1 MVYRRLYFQVILR
14 TALILMTCIVL
25 GRIIFTP
32 GYLHTSIAVSLL
44 LIIETLDLIRY
55 LNRTNRKL
63 AQFFSAL
70 PDRASSLKFNES
82 GSGGAFSDL
91 SHQLEQINRMFQME
105 RREKETQSN
114 YLNYLIEQIG
124 IGIITYREDG
134 KVDLINPAAKA
145 FFAEKNIPEIAC
157 LNKYNPEFKDLI
169 KGLEPNE
176 KCLIRVI
183 VNNELFYLT
192 VRKSLFKLQDKFYG
206 LISFQ
211 EINSELDK
219 KELDSWQK
227 VIRVLTHEIMSSI
240 SPVTSLS
247 EHLLRKIQEFSR
259 PETDK
264 SAEGRLKEDLTEGLE
279 IIHARGEGLME
290 FVRHYHSLTHLPIPE
305 LKEVQLNPFI
315 NKILNLVE
323 PECCRKDISVDLD
336 MIEDMQLSIDPQLIE
351 QVLLNLIRNSI
362 QALEG
367 IESDKRIIITAGR
380 VVSGVQISVSDNGC
394 GIDMDNMDNIFI
406 PFYTTKEKGSGIG
419 LSFAKQIMRLHNGQI
434 SVRSDKGEG
443 AEFILSF

>member
-1 MVYRRLYFQVILR
+1 
-14 TALILMTCIVL
+14 
-25 GRIIFTP
+25 
-32 GYLHTSIAVSLL
+32 
-44 LIIETLDLIRY
+44 
-55 LNRTNRKL
+55 
-63 AQFFSAL
+63 
-70 PDRASSLKFNES
+70 
-82 GSGGAFSDL
+82 
-91 SHQLEQINRMFQME
+91 
-105 RREKETQSN
+105 
-114 YLNYLIEQIG
+114 
-124 IGIITYREDG
+124 
-134 KVDLINPAAKA
+134 
-145 FFAEKNIPEIAC
+145 
-157 LNKYNPEFKDLI
+157 
-169 KGLEPNE
+169 
-176 KCLIRVI
+176 
-183 VNNELFYLT
+183 
-192 VRKSLFKLQDKFYG
+192 
-206 LISFQ
+206 
-211 EINSELDK
+211 
-219 KELDSWQK
+219 
-227 VIRVLTHEIMSSI
+227 
-240 SPVTSLS
+240 
-247 EHLLRKIQEFSR
+247 
-259 PETDK
+259 
-264 SAEGRLKEDLTEGLE
+264 
-279 IIHARGEGLME
+279 
-290 FVRHYHSLTHLPIPE
+290 